1 MPREVSKYPTEL
13 ELQILKILW
22 ESGPLP
28 VRDVRQ
34 ALAER
39 EKKRLAHT
47 SVVTTLNNMVAK
59 KYLKR
64 KAQGNAY
71 IFEAKVHRDEVS
83 KGMVGDL
90 VKRVFDGSAS
100 ALMLNL
106 LADEEFSE
114 AEREELSQLIYT
126 YRQQQQPGE
135 KK

>member
-1 MPREVSKYPTEL
+1 MPREISKYPTEL

-22 ESGPLP
+22 KSGPLP

-34 ALAER
+34 ILAES
-39 EKKRLAHT
+39 EKRKLAHT
-47 SVVTTLNNMVAK
+47 SVVTTLNNMVTK

-71 IFEAKVHRDEVS
+71 IFKAIVHRDEVS

-106 LADEEFSE
+106 LTDEEFSE
-114 AEREELSQLIYT
+114 AEREELSQLIST
-126 YRQQQQPGE
+126 YRQQQKRGS

>member
-22 ESGPLP
+22 SDGPLP

-34 ALAER
+34 ALAAR
-39 EKKRLAHT
+39 EKKQLAHT

-64 KAQGNAY
+64 KALGNAY
-71 IFEAKVHRDEVS
+71 IFAAKVHRDEVS

-106 LADEEFSE
+106 LTDEEFSE
-114 AEREELSQLIYT
+114 AEREELSQLIFI
-126 YRQQQQPGE
+126 YRQQQRTGS